1 MTTKKRPIA
10 PQRIEG
16 TAGQTLPEPEAESG
30 QPQAE
35 SGSEQQAA
43 EPAPFAPAVLLHATI
58 TAPLGSVDPVAYASD
73 HIDGRLDPLQ
83 ASGLRHLYNG
93 LDAAGKRLRN
103 GRRVLTSIDAVRWL
117 LEELA
122 RKMPNDRPHAQD

>member
-16 TAGQTLPEPEAESG
+16 TAGQTLPEPEPKSG
-30 QPQAE
+30 EPE
-35 SGSEQQAA
+35 AA
-43 EPAPFAPAVLLHATI
+43 ERVPFAPAVLLHATL
-58 TAPLGSVDPVAYASD
+58 TAPLGSVDPVAYLSD
-73 HIDGRLDPLQ
+73 HIEGRLDPFQ
-83 ASGLRHLYNG
+83 GSGLRHLVNG